1 MWRAPVSGREKGD
14 GRRKRGQALVREAPG
29 ERGSNEERGGEL
41 AEQGG
46 TGAEQSDAVPEE
58 RSRET

>member
-1 MWRAPVSGREKGD
+1 MGARKGMGAGSGV
-14 GRRKRGQALVREAPG
+14 RRWSERRRGG
-29 ERGSNEERGGEL
+29 RGSNEERGGEL
-41 AEQGG
+41 AEQRG